1 MTHQI
6 ESIPKNNEEIDNK
19 DNKKDSSSMSFID
32 YIKKYGVYVGI
43 IVVVFIAG
51 AILYKKI
58 KDKRGVL

>member
-1 MTHQI
+1 M
-6 ESIPKNNEEIDNK
+6 ENK

-32 YIKKYGVYVGI
+32 YIKKYGIYVGI